1 MNLEFKKKLSDRK
14 YTVLSSITFITFFSL
29 WCLFSYGGFVQPFFL
44 PSPTDVIQDIYNLFL
59 NDGFI
64 WDVIHSSARVFTGFI
79 ISAAL
84 AIPLGIL
91 MGSFHFFDALL
102 APFFGFIRFMPAA
115 AFIPLLILWLGVG
128 FAEKI
133 AILFISIFFYLVLFI
148 SDIARNVK
156 KELIETAVTLGANKK
171 QVLLR
176 VIVPASIPGIWNALR
191 IMVGV
196 GWTTLVIVE
205 IVGAQTGIAAMM
217 VESQRFLKTG
227 RIIAGIITIGSLGL
241 ICDFFFK
248 KTYHIFFRW
257 VED

>member
-14 YTVLSSITFITFFSL
+14 YAVISSVTFIAFFSL
-29 WCLFSYGGFVQPFFL
+29 WCFFSYGGFVQPFFL
-44 PSPTDVIQDIYNLFL
+44 PSPTDVMQDTYNLFL
-59 NDGFI
+59 NDGFV
-64 WDVIHSSARVFTGFI
+64 WDVIHSSARVLTGFI

-91 MGSFHFFDALL
+91 MGSFQFFDALL

-115 AFIPLLILWLGVG
+115 AFIPLLILWLGIG

-133 AILFISIFFYLVLFI
+133 AILFISIFFYLVLFV
-148 SDIARNVK
+148 SDIARDVNK
-156 KELIETAVTLGANKK
+156 DLIETAVTLGANKK

-227 RIIAGIITIGSLGL
+227 RIIAGIITIGFLGL

-248 KTYHIFFRW
+248 KTYRIFFKW

>member
-14 YTVLSSITFITFFSL
+14 YAVLSSITFIAFFSL
-29 WCLFSYGGFVQPFFL
+29 WCFFSYGGFVQAFFL
-44 PSPTDVIQDIYNLFL
+44 PSPTDVIQDTYNLFL
-59 NDGFI
+59 NDGFV
-64 WDVIHSSARVFTGFI
+64 WDVIHSSARVLTGFI

-91 MGSFHFFDALL
+91 MGSFQFFDALL

-133 AILFISIFFYLVLFI
+133 AILFISIFFYLVLFVT
-148 SDIARNVK
+148 DIARDVNK
-156 KELIETAVTLGANKK
+156 DLIETAVTLGANKK
-171 QVLLR
+171 QVLRR

-227 RIIAGIITIGSLGL
+227 RIIAGILTIGFLGL

-248 KTYHIFFRW
+248 KTYRIFFKW

>member
-14 YTVLSSITFITFFSL
+14 YAVLSSVTFIAFFSL
-29 WCLFSYGGFVQPFFL
+29 WCFFSYGGFVQPFFL
-44 PSPTDVIQDIYNLFL
+44 PSPTDVMQDTYNLFL
-59 NDGFI
+59 NDGFV
-64 WDVIHSSARVFTGFI
+64 WDVIHSSARVLTGFI

-91 MGSFHFFDALL
+91 MGSFQFFDALL

-115 AFIPLLILWLGVG
+115 AFIPLLILWLGIG

-133 AILFISIFFYLVLFI
+133 AILFISIFFYLVLFV
-148 SDIARNVK
+148 SDIARDVNK
-156 KELIETAVTLGANKK
+156 DLIETAVTLGANKK

-176 VIVPASIPGIWNALR
+176 VIVPASIPGVWNALR

-227 RIIAGIITIGSLGL
+227 RIIAGIITIGFLGL

-248 KTYHIFFRW
+248 KTYRIFFKW

>member
-14 YTVLSSITFITFFSL
+14 YAVLSSVTFIAFFSL
-29 WCLFSYGGFVQPFFL
+29 WCFFSYGGFVQPFFL
-44 PSPTDVIQDIYNLFL
+44 PSPTDVTQDTYNLFL
-59 NDGFI
+59 NDDFVR
-64 WDVIHSSARVFTGFI
+64 DVIHSSARVLTGFI

-91 MGSFHFFDALL
+91 MGSFQFFDALL

-115 AFIPLLILWLGVG
+115 AFIPLLILWLGIG

-133 AILFISIFFYLVLFI
+133 AILFISIFFYLVLFV
-148 SDIARNVK
+148 SDIARDVNK
-156 KELIETAVTLGANKK
+156 DLIETAVTLGANKK
-171 QVLLR
+171 QILLR

-227 RIIAGIITIGSLGL
+227 RIIAGIITIGFLGL

-248 KTYHIFFRW
+248 KTYRIFCKW